1 MKRYLL
7 RPIREGYNNQYN
19 TKMDPSVSN
28 EFAAAAFRHVE
39 TDFQNSTVKKI
50 FNLFLTSFRFG
61 HVMIPDLFHLFT
73 KSRGLRQPMDGNDVC
88 FAHNLF
94 K

>member
-1 MKRYLL
+1 MLFL
-7 RPIREGYNNQYN
+7 
-19 TKMDPSVSN
+19 VSFVPRGLEPPEN
-28 EFAAAAFRHVE
+28 
-39 TDFQNSTVKKI
+39 KI
-50 FNLFLTSFRFG
+50 LYLFLTSFRFG

>member
-39 TDFQNSTVKKI
+39 ADFQNSKKI
-50 FNLFLTSFRFG
+50 RLLNLVLNLF
-61 HVMIPDLFHLFT
+61 
-73 KSRGLRQPMDGNDVC
+73 
-88 FAHNLF
+88 
-94 K
+94 